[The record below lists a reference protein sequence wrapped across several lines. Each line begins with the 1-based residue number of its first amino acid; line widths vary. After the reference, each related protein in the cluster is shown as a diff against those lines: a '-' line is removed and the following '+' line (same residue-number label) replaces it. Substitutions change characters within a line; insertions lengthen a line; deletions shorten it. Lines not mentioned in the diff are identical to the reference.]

1 MYLIVEYS
9 PVSLFSLKQSNATD
23 KAAKSLPSP
32 SPYSVKMALLYNIIS
47 KTSIDNAKKHF
58 KLIRDLNI
66 RFDIGDR
73 FVINNFL
80 VKIRYVKSEE
90 QKPTPS
96 FREYVYHHDNLKI
109 AVNISDLQ
117 QDKIEFLQK
126 WFMVINYFGKRG
138 CFFQYKG
145 SSVETKLGKGYSNV
159 VEEPPIE
166 KGIIVP
172 LDEVEQNAK
181 FKHMNNCA
189 KGYIAK
195 RKEQLHFFPFERFQ
209 SSRNFTAYRKV

>member
-32 SPYSVKMALLYNIIS
+32 SPYSVKMALLYNLIT
-47 KTSIDNAKKHF
+47 KTSIKYAKKHF
-58 KLIRDLNI
+58 KLIRDLKM
-66 RFDIGDR
+66 RFSVGSK

-80 VKIRYVKSEE
+80 VKIRYVKSGQ

-96 FREYVYHHDNLKI
+96 FREYVYHDDNLRI
-109 AVNISDLQ
+109 GIDLSDIE
-117 QDKIEFLQK
+117 DKDIDFFKK

-138 CFFQYKG
+138 CFFQYIG
-145 SSVETKLGKGYSNV
+145 SSIEKELGEGYSQV
-159 VEEPPIE
+159 VDAPPTE
-166 KGIIVP
+166 KGIVVA
-172 LDEVEQNAK
+172 LDEVEESAK

-209 SSRNFTAYRKV
+209 TSRNFTAYRRV